1 MLDIDDKGV
10 LDFFIRGVI
19 TSIIFT
25 CYYGVMLIL
34 KKINISSVYF
44 MLLIQFIVIT
54 LLYTIVGYLFY
65 IYGDGM

>member
-1 MLDIDDKGV
+1 MLEIDDKGV
-10 LDFFIRGVI
+10 WIFVIRGVI

-25 CYYGVMLIL
+25 GYYGVMLIL

-65 IYGDGM
+65 IYGGSM